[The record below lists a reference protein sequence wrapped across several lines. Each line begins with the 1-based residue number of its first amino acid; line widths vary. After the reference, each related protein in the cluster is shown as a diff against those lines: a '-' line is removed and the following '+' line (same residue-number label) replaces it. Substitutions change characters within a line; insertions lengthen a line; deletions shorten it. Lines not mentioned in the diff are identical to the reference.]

1 MMPDLG
7 VYAGPVLAAYGI
19 SIALLALIVGISVRR
34 YRRLRV
40 ELARVER
47 GRDGNLA
54 FDAAAAAAVCGFGG
68 AVRLWTFPG
77 QSG

>member
-1 MMPDLG
+1 MMADLG

-47 GRDGNLA
+47 GLDG
-54 FDAAAAAAVCGFGG
+54 
-68 AVRLWTFPG
+68 
-77 QSG
+77 